1 MTTCCTVELGDRS
14 YAIEIGAPILDLLGL
29 RCVAAGLKGRAL
41 VVTDEHVGPL
51 YAEAALAAL
60 AQAGIP
66 ASLVSVPAG
75 EESKSHTQLIAIYD
89 AALAAGLDRASFV
102 VALGG
107 GVVGDLAGYAAASYL
122 RGIRF
127 VQVPTSLLAM
137 VDSAVGGKTGI
148 NLPQGKNLIGA
159 FHQPALVLADCAT
172 LRTLPPREWAAG
184 MAEVIKYGV
193 IADPSILDRLEQQSA
208 AELADDDEAVAA
220 LVQRSCEIKADVVR
234 QDEREGG
241 LRAILN
247 FGHTLGHAIEQVSGY
262 GVWLHGEA
270 IAMGMVYAARLSER
284 ILGFPAAETERLIRV
299 FQQYQLPVTMP
310 DVSWADLWQAMAR
323 DKKKQAGA
331 VGFVLAER
339 LGRVRYG
346 CVVDEATLTS
356 VWQGG
361 EG

>member
-1 MTTCCTVELGDRS
+1 MTTCCTVDLGDRS
-14 YAIEIGAPILDLLGL
+14 YAIEIGAQMLEKLGSCCL
-29 RCVAAGLKGRAL
+29 AAGLTGRAL
-41 VVTDEHVGPL
+41 VVTDSHVGPL
-51 YAEAALAAL
+51 YAEAVLAAL
-60 AQAGIP
+60 AQAGIS

-75 EESKSHTQLIAIYD
+75 EESKSHAQLIAIYD
-89 AALAAGLDRASFV
+89 AALAAGLERASFI

-122 RGIRF
+122 RGIPF

-172 LRTLPPREWAAG
+172 LRTLPSREWAAG

-208 AELADDDEAVAA
+208 TALAADDGAVAA

-284 ILGFPAAETERLIRV
+284 VLGFPATETERLIRV

-310 DVSWADLWQAMAR
+310 DVPWADLWQAMAR
-323 DKKKQAGA
+323 DKKKQAGT
-331 VGFVLAER
+331 VGFVLAEC

-346 CVVDEATLTS
+346 CRVDEATLTA
-356 VWQGG
+356 VWRGG